1 MAHFPACKALYK
13 LQQNTGRKGSDMD
26 DVERVEVTEVVIPFR
41 DIDMNGRMRTS
52 ASIEHAE
59 IAIGY
64 FWRYRPPL
72 EDEPVF
78 APLKIECRFYEPIRL
93 DDKLRLTVRVDKI
106 GGKSV
111 GFNVVFE
118 RGNRTV
124 AEIDFIWGAT
134 DRETGEPVPLP
145 EDIRDWLYQYL
156 P

>member
-1 MAHFPACKALYK
+1 
-13 LQQNTGRKGSDMD
+13 MD

-59 IAIGY
+59 IAIGH

-145 EDIRDWLYQYL
+145 EDVRDWLYQYL